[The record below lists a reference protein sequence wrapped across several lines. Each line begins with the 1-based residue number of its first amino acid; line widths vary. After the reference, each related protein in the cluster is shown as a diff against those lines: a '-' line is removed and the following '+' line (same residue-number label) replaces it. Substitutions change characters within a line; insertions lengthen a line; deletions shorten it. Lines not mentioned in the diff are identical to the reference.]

1 MRLVEVVVFVRQWV
15 PRSTHT
21 SITFPS
27 RIYQLGMKHCLV
39 EYYLLHWYHLW
50 IVDGFGMSIL
60 PWQPLH
66 NSVTVF
72 TVCLCRSSIYEDN
85 ILSTMFWH
93 AFLSLSVDSN
103 QGHSMSAVTTEG
115 LCVLYHLYLLL
126 NAAVDIPQHSEK
138 NIPIWKA
145 KAIESETCR

>member
-103 QGHSMSAVTTEG
+103 QGHGMSAVTTEG

-126 NAAVDIPQHSEK
+126 NAAVDMPQHLKK